1 MSSEFE
7 QKLEKYAEVLLKVGI
22 NLQPGQRLLIGG
34 PSLESDGA
42 PLDSAPLVRMIVKKA
57 YQMGARFV
65 EVVWG
70 DEQLRLM
77 RFKDAP
83 KDSIEEYP
91 KWRIDARY
99 DISKAA
105 DANILFD
112 SPNPDLMR
120 SIETELLSKFQK
132 SFYQQ
137 MKRVYDLLKGN
148 VFNWVGAPVPNDGW
162 ADKLFPNVPNEKRK
176 HKLWEAIFEI
186 CRVNEED
193 PISAWE
199 KHNYT
204 LAKRCNFLNKKQYTA
219 LKLTAPGTDLT
230 VGMPKNH
237 IWEGGATTA
246 LNGIT
251 FTGNIPT
258 EEVYTMPHKD
268 KVEGVVCTTKPIYY
282 GGRTIENCYL
292 KFSKGRIIEATA
304 EKEEEFLLET
314 LEIDEG
320 ARQLGEIAL
329 VPHSSPISQIGLLFY
344 SMLID
349 ENASN
354 HIGLGEA
361 YRDTLLNGETLTDE
375 EFMAAGGNNSLVH
388 LDFMI
393 GSEEMDVDG
402 ILDDETIEPLM
413 RKGEWAFEV

>member
-1 MSSEFE
+1 MLSEFD
-7 QKLEKYAEVLLKVGI
+7 QKLEKYAEVLLKVGV

-34 PSLESDGA
+34 PSLESDGV
-42 PLDSAPLVRMIVKKA
+42 PLDLAPLVRFIVKKA

-99 DISKAA
+99 DISKAG
-105 DANILFD
+105 DANILFE
-112 SPNPDLMR
+112 SPNPDLMAGV
-120 SIETELLSKFQK
+120 ETELLSKFQK
-132 SFYQQ
+132 AFYQQ

-148 VFNWVGAPVPNDGW
+148 VFNWLGAPVPNDGW
-162 ADKLFPNVPNEKRK
+162 ANKIFPDVPQDRRK
-176 HKLWEAIFEI
+176 HKLWEAIFEV

-199 KHNYT
+199 KHNNN
-204 LAKRCNFLNKKQYTA
+204 LSKRCKYLNKKQYTA

-230 VGMPKNH
+230 IGMPKNH

-268 KVEGVVCTTKPIYY
+268 KVEGVVCTTMPVYF
-282 GGRTIENCYL
+282 GGRTIENCSL

-304 EKEEEFLLET
+304 EKGEEFLLET

-329 VPHSSPISQIGLLFY
+329 VPHSSPISQMNLLFY

-354 HIGLGEA
+354 HIALGEA
-361 YRDTLLNGETLTDE
+361 YRDTLKNGEAMSDE
-375 EFMAAGGNNSLVH
+375 EFMAAGGNDSLIH

-393 GSEEMDVDG
+393 GSGEMDVDG
-402 ILDDETIEPLM
+402 ILENDTIEPLM
-413 RKGEWAFEV
+413 RNGEWAFKE